1 MSAGLSLVERMAL
14 REPLPDDMTQAAERL
29 FPDSDYLQ
37 HEWQR
42 AVGLV
47 RSTSGGWLLERA
59 ITKQETPRARKAC

>member
-1 MSAGLSLVERMAL
+1 MSAGLYINERLAL
-14 REPLPDDMTQAAERL
+14 RDPLPDDLTQAAERL

-47 RSTSGGWLLERA
+47 RSTSGGWLLDKPV
-59 ITKQETPRARKAC
+59 TKQARDARKAC